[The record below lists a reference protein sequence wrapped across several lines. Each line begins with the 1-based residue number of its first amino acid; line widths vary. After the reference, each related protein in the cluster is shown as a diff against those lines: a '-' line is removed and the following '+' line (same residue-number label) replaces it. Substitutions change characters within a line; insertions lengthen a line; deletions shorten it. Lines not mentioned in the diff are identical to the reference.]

1 MTTTVLICDDS
12 SFARKQMAR
21 ALPEKWG
28 MELNFAGNGVEALDL
43 IRKGKG
49 DILFLDLNMPVMDG
63 YQTLDVILK
72 EDLPTLTIVVSG
84 DIQPEAR
91 ARVKKLGA
99 LEFVKKPIDGGL
111 IEEILNRYG
120 VVFETREKVAEPIKI
135 TTPDDKKSLDLDDCY
150 QELANVAMGRA
161 ADLLARFLGVYVV
174 MPIPNVRH
182 IEMKELQMVIQ
193 HIKADEKISAVCQG
207 FIGSGIAGEALLV
220 FNETSYADMADLMQ
234 YEGVDTEAAQLELLM
249 DISSVLCNACL
260 NGISDQLDIT
270 FSLGHPKVIGQHIHF
285 DDILQGASTKW
296 QQILAIEMGY
306 KIENKNINCDLLLLI
321 TEDSIDALNDRVSF
335 LL

>member
-1 MTTTVLICDDS
+1 
-12 SFARKQMAR
+12 
-21 ALPEKWG
+21 
-28 MELNFAGNGVEALDL
+28 
-43 IRKGKG
+43 
-49 DILFLDLNMPVMDG
+49 MPVMDG
-63 YQTLDVILK
+63 YQTLGVISK
-72 EDLPTLTIVVSG
+72 EDLPTLAIVVSG

-91 ARVKKLGA
+91 TRVKKLGA
-99 LEFVKKPIDGGL
+99 LEFIKKPVDVGL
-111 IEEILNRYG
+111 IEEILGRYG
-120 VVFETREKVAEPIKI
+120 FVFEKRELTTEPVK
-135 TTPDDKKSLDLDDCY
+135 TVKPSDKKSIDLDDCY

-182 IEMKELQMVIQ
+182 IEMKELQMVMQ
-193 HIKADEKISAVCQG
+193 HIKADDEISAVCQG

-220 FNETSYADMADLMQ
+220 FNETSYTDMADLMQ
-234 YEGVDTEAAQLELLM
+234 YEGADNEAAQLELLM

-260 NGISDQLDIT
+260 NGISDQLDIK
-270 FSLGHPKVIGQHIHF
+270 FSLGHPKVIGQHIQF
-285 DDILQGASTKW
+285 DDILKGSSTKW
-296 QQILAIEMGY
+296 RQILAIEMGY

>member
-21 ALPEKWG
+21 ALPQNWK
-28 MELNFAGNGVEALDL
+28 MELNFAGNGVEALEY

-63 YQTLDVILK
+63 YQTLAEIVKD
-72 EDLPTLTIVVSG
+72 DLPTLTIVVSG

-99 LEFVKKPIDGGL
+99 LDFIKKPVVGDQ
-111 IEEILNRYG
+111 IETILNNYG
-120 VVFETREKVAEPIKI
+120 IALEQDDSDKPETKQTNKI
-135 TTPDDKKSLDLDDCY
+135 GVDLVDCY

-161 ADLLARFLGVYVV
+161 ADLLARFLGAYVV
-174 MPIPNVRH
+174 MPIPNVKYTE
-182 IEMKELQMVIQ
+182 IDDLQMALH
-193 HIKADEKISAVCQG
+193 HIKADDSISAVCQG
-207 FIGSGIAGEALLV
+207 FIGSGIAGEALLI
-220 FNETSYADMADLMQ
+220 FNDTSYADIADLLN
-234 YEGVDTEAAQLELLM
+234 YEGADTEAGQLELLM

-260 NGISDQLDIT
+260 NGIADQLDIS
-270 FSLGHPKVIGQHIHF
+270 FSQGHPKVIGQHIHF
-285 DDILQGASTKW
+285 DDILQGSSTKW
-296 QQILAIEMGY
+296 KQTLTIEMGY
-306 KIENKNINCDLLLLI
+306 KIEGKNINCDLLLLI
-321 TEDSIDALNDRVSF
+321 TEDSIEALNDKVIF